1 MCAVTRL
8 TEAEGAT
15 AEFHLWDIPTLTTT
29 SNTEKPRDLLTLRE
43 ASDMLEVH
51 PATLR
56 TWADQGKLPVYRTA
70 GGHRRFA
77 LEDVQA
83 LRHADRQPVHRQNIE
98 TLIYSALG
106 RTRMQISEGK
116 LSAQGIYAH
125 YDEAA
130 REQHR
135 RLGQRLLRLVMHA
148 LSSDTEARLDV
159 DHEIQVLGRLYAQM
173 GKRNHLS
180 LRDAVQVFL
189 VFRDMLLESALQAAT
204 GQSPSSDA
212 LSLYRQI
219 NGLVDQILLA
229 MVDNYER

>member
-1 MCAVTRL
+1 M
-8 TEAEGAT
+8 
-15 AEFHLWDIPTLTTT
+15 TTT
-29 SNTEKPRDLLTLRE
+29 SNTEKPQDLLTLRE

-77 LEDVQA
+77 LEDVQS
-83 LRHADRQPVHRQNIE
+83 LRRAEQHPGRRQNVE

-125 YDEAA
+125 YDEAT

-135 RLGQRLLRLVMHA
+135 RLGQRLLRLVMNA
-148 LSSDTEARLDV
+148 LASDTESRLDV
-159 DHEIQVLGRLYAQM
+159 DQEIRLLGRLYAQM

-180 LRDAVQVFL
+180 LREAVQVFL
-189 VFRDMLLESALQAAT
+189 VFRDMLLESALQTAA
-204 GQSPSSDA
+204 GQVPSSDA
-212 LSLYRQI
+212 MSLYRQI

-229 MVDNYER
+229 MVDHYE